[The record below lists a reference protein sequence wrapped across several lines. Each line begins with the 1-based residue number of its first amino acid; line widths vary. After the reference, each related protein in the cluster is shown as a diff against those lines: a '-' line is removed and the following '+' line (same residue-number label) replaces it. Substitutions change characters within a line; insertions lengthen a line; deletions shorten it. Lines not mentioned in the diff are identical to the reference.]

1 MVIGFVFNGNSKS
14 FDEAFD
20 SSVGFFTKVLDCGV
34 EFFTKVLE
42 VLVTNGRF
50 LAGQMISRGFAWFTI
65 RYPET
70 YQNILMRFQ
79 GLRVVACEVAR
90 QVYLY
95 IHDIVLSL
103 DIHIPGSVLSI
114 PGIVLGFSGAFV
126 NEILT
131 LAWVIV
137 NLYIIAVE
145 FRFLLNW
152 CLNVNPFYEPFLSL
166 WAWTNPVFCFGRT
179 FYPKIF
185 SFDIAPIVN
194 FQALYLVQEKL
205 GSLIKD
211 FSNGLPPGN

>member
-1 MVIGFVFNGNSKS
+1 MIIGFVFIGISKY
-14 FDEAFD
+14 FDEAFN
-20 SSVGFFTKVLDCGV
+20 SSV
-34 EFFTKVLE
+34 EFFTNVLNF
-42 VLVTNGRF
+42 LVANGRF
-50 LAGQMISRGFAWFTI
+50 LAGQIISRSFSWFII

-70 YQNILMRFQ
+70 YQNILMHFK

-205 GSLIKD
+205 GSLIKG